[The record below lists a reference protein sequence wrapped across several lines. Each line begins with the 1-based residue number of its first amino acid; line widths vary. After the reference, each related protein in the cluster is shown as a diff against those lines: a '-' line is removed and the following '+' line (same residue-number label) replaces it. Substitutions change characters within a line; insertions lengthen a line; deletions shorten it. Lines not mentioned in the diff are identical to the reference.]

1 MLNNVKRASSSYNTN
16 QTTTKTKRI
25 RELFNLEDK
34 TQTSSSKP
42 TKSYNEEVFF
52 KDPLVN
58 INRDQISHLISE
70 VINNSSNTIGR
81 DNIKFKVNINN
92 NFYNASIDFIINNND
107 KTKQINTN
115 NIQTNIEDDTKKE
128 SPGFSNLFC
137 MFILILGSIFG
148 YDSSAQQR
156 GSVQSNIVPKDKTEL
171 SETGVTNISNPEMF
185 RNSVKSAK
193 SSNNPLESIF
203 IPCLNCNELISY
215 QETGN

>member
-34 TQTSSSKP
+34 IQTSSSKP

-107 KTKQINTN
+107 KTKQTNTN
-115 NIQTNIEDDTKKE
+115 NVQTNIEDDIKKD
-128 SPGFSNLFC
+128 SPGFSNFFC
-137 MFILILGSIFG
+137 KFSLI
-148 YDSSAQQR
+148 
-156 GSVQSNIVPKDKTEL
+156 
-171 SETGVTNISNPEMF
+171 
-185 RNSVKSAK
+185 
-193 SSNNPLESIF
+193 
-203 IPCLNCNELISY
+203 
-215 QETGN
+215 

>member
-34 TQTSSSKP
+34 IQTSSSKP

-107 KTKQINTN
+107 KTKQTNTN
-115 NIQTNIEDDTKKE
+115 NIQTNIEDDIKKE
-128 SPGFSNLFC
+128 SPGFSNFFC
-137 MFILILGSIFG
+137 KFSLI
-148 YDSSAQQR
+148 
-156 GSVQSNIVPKDKTEL
+156 
-171 SETGVTNISNPEMF
+171 
-185 RNSVKSAK
+185 
-193 SSNNPLESIF
+193 
-203 IPCLNCNELISY
+203 
-215 QETGN
+215 